1 MHIKTITIQGFKS
14 YRDQVAVDP
23 FSPRHNVVV
32 GRNGS
37 GKSNFFAAIRFVL
50 SDAYTTLSREERQR
64 LLHEG
69 TSTTTTLSAYVEIVF
84 DNADGRFP
92 TGQPELYLRRTIG
105 LKKDEYSLD
114 RKSVTKAEVMNLLE
128 SAGFSRSNPYYI
140 VPQGRITH
148 LTNISDKDRLNLL
161 KEVAGTKVYEQ
172 KRAESARI
180 MEDTDS
186 KREKIAELLSN
197 IETRL
202 EELEAEKD
210 ELKEF
215 QGLDRDRRCLEYSL
229 QQRELDDITTT
240 LEQLEEDRLN
250 GHHEINEQER
260 ALHELEARIQK
271 MEDKLTRNKH
281 SHSTSSIALQ
291 QYESEMEDLVRSKT
305 EVECII
311 ADFQQAGENN
321 ETRRLET
328 IEQLESL
335 DRRVKRTADKLG
347 ELNTALEQRTAEERQ
362 AKDLLDTSQS
372 RLQVLYAKQ
381 GRTRQFRSKADRDAY
396 LTNEVR
402 SLESYAKQQQKTI
415 ADREK
420 DVQGAKTHLEEVSAR
435 SAEQQDGEEGQRE
448 TLKRMSEEQ
457 AKLKTDLDSMKEKR
471 KELWREDG
479 KLSQSATNAKS
490 ELDNAQR
497 LLQGM
502 MDKDTSNG
510 LRSVRNIA
518 RRLNLNGVY
527 GPVYELFEVSDK
539 YKTAV
544 ETVAGTSLFHVV
556 VDNDDTASKLI
567 DAMNKERSGRVTFM
581 PLNRLKSVN
590 VQYPKANDA
599 VPLLSKLT
607 YDRTYQMAFE
617 QIFAR
622 TVVCSDLAT
631 AAQYTRSH
639 GLNGVTD
646 SGDRVDR
653 KGALTGGY
661 HDNRRSRLDAIK
673 QVKRWNEGYE
683 RDATRHTEVKDGLA
697 KLEQQISQA
706 MGEIQRIDAKR
717 NAMVEDRG
725 HQARQANWIMREVEQ
740 SRQRLARLEGSLA
753 DDEASLKAAMAKK
766 AALEEELQ
774 TPLQPQLSPAEVQEL
789 ETLSKDAEDQKKALL
804 QASQSRQQVASERS
818 ELEIELTEN
827 LRRRRNQ
834 LRAKLDDLDSASGSG
849 VINAGEIEQRKA
861 ELNSVGR
868 SIDTLSEQI
877 QTVEEEIEAL
887 ATAISEQKTKL
898 EELNTE
904 ANDVTRAMLRI
915 QKSQERY
922 LSKKQTL
929 ENRKEECEVAIRDL
943 GVLPDEAFTKYT
955 GDKYK
960 SASGMEKLVKL
971 LHKVNDGL
979 KKFAHVN
986 KKAFEQY
993 NNFTK
998 QRDELLARRAE
1009 LDQSAD
1015 SIQDLIQTLD
1025 QRKDEAIERTFKQ
1038 VSKYFEEVF
1047 EQLVPAGRGRLI
1059 IQKRTDSYLDEES
1072 EPPQPKEGEQSE
1084 IDSYTGVSI
1093 KVSFNSKEDEGQRI
1107 SQLSGG
1113 QKSLVALATV
1123 FAIQKCDPAPF
1134 YLFDEI
1140 DANLDTQYRTS
1151 VANMIHAL
1159 SDSAQFI
1166 TTTFRS
1172 EMLVNAD
1179 KFYGVY
1185 FDKQKVST
1193 IQTITQDEAQ
1203 KFIDTAAGM
1212 T

>member
-172 KRAESARI
+172 KRAESTRI

-202 EELEAEKD
+202 DELETEKD

-240 LEQLEEDRLN
+240 LDQLEEDRLN
-250 GHHEINEQER
+250 GYHEINEQER
-260 ALHELEARIQK
+260 SLHELESRIQE

-291 QYESEMEDLVRSKT
+291 HYESEMEDLVRTKT

-321 ETRRLET
+321 ETRRRET

-335 DRRVKRTADKLG
+335 DRRVKRTADKLV
-347 ELNTALEQRTAEERQ
+347 ELNAALEQRTAEERQ
-362 AKDLLDTSQS
+362 AKDLQVF
-372 RLQVLYAKQ
+372 RLCSLTLPVWTPPNL
-381 GRTRQFRSKADRDAY
+381 GCRFSERDAY
-396 LTNEVR
+396 LTSEVN
-402 SLESYAKQQQKTI
+402 SLDSYAKLQQKTI
-415 ADREK
+415 ADKQK
-420 DVQGAKTHLEEVSAR
+420 DVQTAKSHLEEVSAR

-448 TLKRMSEEQ
+448 TLKKMGEEQ
-457 AKLKTDLDSMKEKR
+457 AKLKIDLDSMKEKR

-497 LLQGM
+497 VLQGM

-556 VDNDDTASKLI
+556 VDSDDTASKLI

-599 VPLLSKLT
+599 VPLMSKLT
-607 YDRTYQMAFE
+607 YDRAYQMAFE
-617 QIFAR
+617 QIFGR

-673 QVKRWNEGYE
+673 QVKRWSEDYE

-717 NAMVEDRG
+717 KAMVEDRG
-725 HQARQANWIMREVEQ
+725 HQARQGNWMMREVEQ
-740 SRQRLARLEGSLA
+740 ARQRLARLEGSLA
-753 DDEASLKAAMAKK
+753 DDEASAKAAMAKK

-774 TPLQPQLSPAEVQEL
+774 TPLQQQLSPAEVQEL
-789 ETLSKDAEDQKKALL
+789 ETLSKDAEQQKKTLL
-804 QASQSRQQVASERS
+804 QASQNRQQVASERS

-834 LRAKLDDLDSASGSG
+834 LRAKLDDLDGASGSG
-849 VINAGEIEQRKA
+849 VINAGEVEQRKA

-868 SIDTLSEQI
+868 SIDTLSGQI
-877 QTVEEEIEAL
+877 QTAEEEIEAL
-887 ATAISEQKTKL
+887 AMAISEQQTKI
-898 EELNTE
+898 EELHTE
-904 ANDVTRAMLRI
+904 ANDLTRAMLRI

-929 ENRKEECEVAIRDL
+929 DNRKEECEVAIRDL

-979 KKFAHVN
+979 RKFAHVN

-998 QRDELLARRAE
+998 QRDELLARREE
-1009 LDQSAD
+1009 LDQSAE

-1059 IQKRTDSYLDEES
+1059 MQKRNGSYLDEDS
-1072 EPPQPKEGEQSE
+1072 EPPQSREGEQSE